1 MPEDTGS
8 GLNLLLDVELDV
20 SIELGRTRREIRE
33 VLSLG
38 ACSVIELDRLAGEPV
53 DVLVNGRLLARGE
66 VVVVGENFGVRIVDI
81 VQSPD
86 RLAGLR

>member
-38 ACSVIELDRLAGEPV
+38 PGSVIELDRLAGEPV